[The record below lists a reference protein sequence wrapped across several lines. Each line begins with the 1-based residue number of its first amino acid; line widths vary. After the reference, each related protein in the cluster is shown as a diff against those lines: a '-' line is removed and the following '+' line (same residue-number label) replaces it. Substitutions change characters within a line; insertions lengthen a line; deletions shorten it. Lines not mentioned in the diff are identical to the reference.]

1 MQFGKAGGAF
11 VLFVGWAL
19 LAASCA
25 SEPESG
31 AELSQVDTAT
41 RVMVFQGAR
50 LIPGDGSAAVENS
63 VFVVENGRF
72 TQAGLQGEVQ
82 VPQGATRVDLSGKT
96 VMPAKIDLHSHLCY
110 EDVVAGTTAKE
121 NWTRE
126 NCIEQLE
133 RFAYMGFS
141 TMVSIA
147 DLMER
152 EVFPGDHL
160 EVFQT
165 PRSKVD
171 VPPVGDRYPWRDV
184 PLQLHGNTIPNAA
197 QFFTTGPAIA
207 FPGGGAGGHPSRND
221 VMYPVATE
229 EEAQRAV
236 RDLVGSFTSRNLEL
250 PFVKI
255 WVDDRGGGVKT
266 LTPPLYRAVID
277 EATRLGVPVAAH
289 TVALADAKELYR
301 AGMVGA
307 VHVPVRGGEVPD
319 EELLGIVRDLVAR
332 SDRPIW
338 FSDPGDISALGDEA
352 WEDPV
357 LYELLSPD
365 QVRALQDQPGFGE
378 GRRTAE
384 AVRDARESS
393 MRTGDVA
400 RQLIGAG
407 MIMVYGSDN
416 GSAGRGFGWYE
427 QLRFENWV
435 TMGFTPHDAIVFAT
449 HNGAIALGRDD
460 IGMIEGGR
468 SADFIVL
475 DENPL
480 EDIANT
486 RRISTVYL
494 RGQEVDR
501 DGMRER
507 WQARWPDGTVSQ

>member
-1 MQFGKAGGAF
+1 MRLAKFVRSFLLFAGCF
-11 VLFVGWAL
+11 L
-19 LAASCA
+19 ASC
-25 SEPESG
+25 G
-31 AELSQVDTAT
+31 SQVGTGTEAT
-41 RVMVFQGAR
+41 VFEGAR
-50 LIPGDGSAAVENS
+50 LIPGDGSPAIENS
-63 VFVVENGRF
+63 VFVVDNGQF
-72 TQAGLQGEVQ
+72 TQAGQPGDVQ
-82 VPQGATRVDLSGKT
+82 VPEGATVVDLSGTT
-96 VMPAKIDLHSHLCY
+96 VMPAKIDLHGHLCY
-110 EDVVAGTTAKE
+110 ENVVEGTTAKE

-141 TMVSIA
+141 TVMSIA

-152 EVFPGDHL
+152 EVLPGDHL
-160 EVFQT
+160 EVYQT
-165 PRSKVD
+165 PRSEVD
-171 VPPVGDRYPWRDV
+171 VPPVGERYPWGDV
-184 PLQLHGNTIPNAA
+184 PLQLHGEIIPNAA

-221 VMYPVATE
+221 VMYPVSTE
-229 EEAQRAV
+229 DEARRAV
-236 RDLVGSFTSRNLEL
+236 RDLVASFTSRSLDL
-250 PFVKI
+250 PWVKI
-255 WVDDRGGGVKT
+255 WVDNRGGGVET

-277 EATRLGVPVAAH
+277 EATQLGVPVAAH
-289 TVALADAKELYR
+289 TVTLADAKELYR
-301 AGMVGA
+301 AGLAGA
-307 VHVPVRGGEVPD
+307 VHIPVRGGDVPD

-338 FSDPGDISALGDEA
+338 FSDPGNTSALGNEA

-357 LYELLSPD
+357 LREMLSPD
-365 QVRALQDQPGFGE
+365 QIQALQERPGFG
-378 GRRTAE
+378 GGPRTPE
-384 AVRDARESS
+384 AVRNAREIS

-435 TMGFTPHDAIVFAT
+435 TMGFTPHEAIVFVT

-460 IGMIEGGR
+460 IGMIEVGR

-475 DENPL
+475 DANPL
-480 EDIANT
+480 DDIANT
-486 RRISTVYL
+486 RRINMVYL

-507 WQARWPDGTVSQ
+507 WQARWPSE

>member
-1 MQFGKAGGAF
+1 MRFAKA
-11 VLFVGWAL
+11 VRVCLLFVVCSL

-25 SEPESG
+25 SQGESG
-31 AELSQVDTAT
+31 AGVT
-41 RVMVFQGAR
+41 VFERAR
-50 LIPGDGSAAVENS
+50 LIPGDGSAAIESS
-63 VFVVENGRF
+63 VFVVENGQF
-72 TQAGLQGEVQ
+72 TLVGQQGEVQ
-82 VPQGATRVDLSGKT
+82 VPEGATHVDLSGKT
-96 VMPAKIDLHSHLCY
+96 VMPAKVDLHAHLCY
-110 EDVVAGTTAKE
+110 EDVVAGTTAKV
-121 NWTRE
+121 NVTRE
-126 NCIEQLE
+126 NCIKQLE

-141 TMVSIA
+141 TVVSIA

-160 EVFQT
+160 EVYQT
-165 PRSKVD
+165 PRSEIA
-171 VPPVGDRYPWRDV
+171 VPPVGERYPWGDV
-184 PLQLHGNTIPNAA
+184 PLQLHGDIIPDAA

-229 EEAQRAV
+229 AEARRAV
-236 RDLVGSFTSRNLEL
+236 RDLVSSFTSRNLEL

-255 WVDDRGGGVKT
+255 WVDDRGGGVET
-266 LTPPLYRAVID
+266 LTPPLYRAVIE

-289 TVALADAKELYR
+289 TVTLADAKELYR
-301 AGMVGA
+301 AGMLGA
-307 VHVPVRGGEVPD
+307 VHIPVRGGDVPD

-338 FSDPGDISALGDEA
+338 FSDPGATGALGNEA

-357 LYELLSPD
+357 LYEMLSPD
-365 QVRALQDQPGFGE
+365 QVRALQERPGFG
-378 GRRTAE
+378 GGPRTLE
-384 AVRDARESS
+384 AVRNARQSS

-400 RQLIGAG
+400 RQLIDAG
-407 MIMVYGSDN
+407 MVMVYGSDN

-449 HNGAIALGRDD
+449 NNGAIALGRDD
-460 IGMIEGGR
+460 IGMIEVGR

-475 DENPL
+475 DANPL
-480 EDIANT
+480 DDIANT
-486 RRISTVYL
+486 RRINMVYL
-494 RGQEVDR
+494 RGQKVDR

-507 WQARWPDGTVSQ
+507 WQARWPGGTTSQ

>member
-1 MQFGKAGGAF
+1 MRFWKAGGVF
-11 VLFVGWAL
+11 VLFAGWAL

-25 SEPESG
+25 SETESG
-31 AELSQVDTAT
+31 AEVSQGDTGT
-41 RVMVFQGAR
+41 GVMVFEGAR
-50 LIPGDGSAAVENS
+50 LIPGDGSAAIESS

-72 TQAGLQGEVQ
+72 TLAGQQGEVQ
-82 VPQGATRVDLSGKT
+82 VPEGATHVDLSGKT
-96 VMPAKIDLHSHLCY
+96 VMPAKVDLHGHLCF
-110 EDVVAGTTAKE
+110 EDVVEGTTSKA
-121 NWTRE
+121 NFNRE

-141 TMVSIA
+141 TVVSIA
-147 DLMER
+147 DVMER

-160 EVFQT
+160 EVYQT
-165 PRSKVD
+165 PRSEVD
-171 VPPVGDRYPWRDV
+171 VPPVGERYPWGDV
-184 PLQLHGNTIPNAA
+184 PLQLNGDIIPNAA
-197 QFFTTGPAIA
+197 QFFTTGTAIA

-229 EEAQRAV
+229 EEARRAV
-236 RDLVGSFTSRNLEL
+236 RDYVSSFTSRNIEL
-250 PFVKI
+250 PWIKI
-255 WVDDRGGGVKT
+255 WVDDRGGRVET

-277 EATRLGVPVAAH
+277 EATQLGVPVAAH
-289 TVALADAKELYR
+289 TVKLADAKELYR

-307 VHVPVRGGEVPD
+307 VHIPIRGGDVPD

-338 FSDPGDISALGDEA
+338 FTDPGSTAALGNQA

-357 LYELLSPD
+357 LYEMLSPD
-365 QVRALQDQPGFGE
+365 QVRALQDRPGFG
-378 GRRTAE
+378 GGPRTAE
-384 AVRDARESS
+384 AVRNARESS

-416 GSAGRGFGWYE
+416 GSAGRGFGWYG

-449 HNGAIALGRDD
+449 HNGAMALGRDD
-460 IGMIEGGR
+460 IGMIEAGR

-475 DENPL
+475 NANPL
-480 EDIANT
+480 DDIANT
-486 RRISTVYL
+486 RRIDMVYL
-494 RGQEVDR
+494 RGQKIDR

-507 WQARWPDGTVSQ
+507 WQARWPG

>member
-1 MQFGKAGGAF
+1 MRLAKFVRSFLLFAGC
-11 VLFVGWAL
+11 L
-19 LAASCA
+19 LASC
-25 SEPESG
+25 G
-31 AELSQVDTAT
+31 SQVGTGTEAT
-41 RVMVFQGAR
+41 VFEGAR
-50 LIPGDGSAAVENS
+50 LIPGDGSPAIENS
-63 VFVVENGRF
+63 VFVVDNGQF
-72 TQAGLQGEVQ
+72 TQAGQPGDVQ
-82 VPQGATRVDLSGKT
+82 VPEGATVVDLSGTT
-96 VMPAKIDLHSHLCY
+96 VMPAKIDLHGHLCY
-110 EDVVAGTTAKE
+110 ENVVEGTTAKE

-141 TMVSIA
+141 TVMSIA

-152 EVFPGDHL
+152 EVLPGDHL
-160 EVFQT
+160 EVYQT
-165 PRSKVD
+165 PRSEVD
-171 VPPVGDRYPWRDV
+171 VPPVGERYPWGDV
-184 PLQLHGNTIPNAA
+184 PLQLHGEIIPNAA

-221 VMYPVATE
+221 VMYPVSTE
-229 EEAQRAV
+229 DEARRAV
-236 RDLVGSFTSRNLEL
+236 RDLVASFTSRSLDL
-250 PFVKI
+250 PWVKI
-255 WVDDRGGGVKT
+255 WVDNRGGGVET

-277 EATRLGVPVAAH
+277 EATQLGVPVAAH
-289 TVALADAKELYR
+289 TVTLADAKELYR
-301 AGMVGA
+301 AGLVGA
-307 VHVPVRGGEVPD
+307 VHIPVRGGDVPD

-338 FSDPGDISALGDEA
+338 FSDPGNTSALGNEA

-357 LYELLSPD
+357 LREMLSPD
-365 QVRALQDQPGFGE
+365 QIQTLQERPGFG
-378 GRRTAE
+378 GGPRTLD
-384 AVRDARESS
+384 AVRNAREIS

-435 TMGFTPHDAIVFAT
+435 TMGFTPHEAIVFVT

-460 IGMIEGGR
+460 IGMIEVGR

-475 DENPL
+475 DANPL
-480 EDIANT
+480 DDIANT
-486 RRISTVYL
+486 RRINMVYL

-507 WQARWPDGTVSQ
+507 WQARWPSE

>member
-1 MQFGKAGGAF
+1 MRLAKFVRSFLLFAGCF
-11 VLFVGWAL
+11 L
-19 LAASCA
+19 ASC
-25 SEPESG
+25 G
-31 AELSQVDTAT
+31 SQVGTGTEAT
-41 RVMVFQGAR
+41 VFEGAR
-50 LIPGDGSAAVENS
+50 LIPGDGSPAIENS
-63 VFVVENGRF
+63 VFVVDNGQF
-72 TQAGLQGEVQ
+72 TQAGQPGDVQ
-82 VPQGATRVDLSGKT
+82 VPEGATVVDLSGTT
-96 VMPAKIDLHSHLCY
+96 VMPAKIDLHGHLCY
-110 EDVVAGTTAKE
+110 ENVVEGTTAKE

-141 TMVSIA
+141 TVMSIA

-152 EVFPGDHL
+152 EVLPGDHL
-160 EVFQT
+160 EVYQT
-165 PRSKVD
+165 PRSEVD
-171 VPPVGDRYPWRDV
+171 VPPVGERYPWGDV
-184 PLQLHGNTIPNAA
+184 PLQLHGEIIPNAA

-221 VMYPVATE
+221 VMYPVSTE
-229 EEAQRAV
+229 DEARRAV
-236 RDLVGSFTSRNLEL
+236 RDLVASFTSRSLDL
-250 PFVKI
+250 PWVKI
-255 WVDDRGGGVKT
+255 WVDNRGGGVET

-277 EATRLGVPVAAH
+277 EATQLGVPVAAH
-289 TVALADAKELYR
+289 TVTLADAKELYR
-301 AGMVGA
+301 AGLVGA
-307 VHVPVRGGEVPD
+307 VHIPVRGGDVPD

-338 FSDPGDISALGDEA
+338 FSDPGNTSALGNEA

-357 LYELLSPD
+357 LREMLSPD
-365 QVRALQDQPGFGE
+365 QIQALQERPGFG
-378 GRRTAE
+378 GGPRTPE
-384 AVRDARESS
+384 AVRNAREIS

-435 TMGFTPHDAIVFAT
+435 TMGFTPHEAIVFVT

-460 IGMIEGGR
+460 IGMIEVGR

-475 DENPL
+475 DANPL
-480 EDIANT
+480 DDIANT
-486 RRISTVYL
+486 RRINMVYL

-507 WQARWPDGTVSQ
+507 WQARWPSE